1 MARLTK
7 IQKLALKKE
16 QEKRLRNRR
25 FVCNSDSKL
34 GLIGL
39 LEWDDEIPT
48 DFLEH
53 SNFVFSKKAVD
64 KK

>member
-7 IQKLALKKE
+7 SQKEEQKK
-16 QEKRLRNRR
+16 KLRNRR
-25 FVCNSDSKL
+25 FLCSSNSKT

-39 LEWDDEIPT
+39 LEWEDEIPT

-53 SNFVFSKKAVD
+53 SNFVLTKKPVG
-64 KK
+64 KSPKQ

>member
-7 IQKLALKKE
+7 SQKEERKK
-16 QEKRLRNRR
+16 KLRNRR

-48 DFLEH
+48 DFLEY
-53 SNFVFSKKAVD
+53 SNFVLSKKGVD
-64 KK
+64 KKQ